1 MTAPPTGVSSLPLM
15 ITWGLARRVGNGQGA
30 GLQRM
35 LCLDQV
41 ASLWQDSVAV
51 CVENW

>member
-1 MTAPPTGVSSLPLM
+1 MAPPTGVSSLPVM
-15 ITWGLARRVGNGQGA
+15 ITWGLDRLVGDGHGT

-41 ASLWQDSVAV
+41 PSLWQDRVDTCVAS
-51 CVENW
+51 W

>member
-1 MTAPPTGVSSLPLM
+1 MAPPMGVSSRPLM
-15 ITWGLARRVGNGQGA
+15 ITWGLERLVGNGQGT

-41 ASLWQDSVAV
+41 PSLWQDRVDVGVA
-51 CVENW
+51 NW

>member
-1 MTAPPTGVSSLPLM
+1 MAPPTGVSSLPLM
-15 ITWGLARRVGNGQGA
+15 ITFGLERLLGNRQGT

-41 ASLWQDSVAV
+41 PSLWQDRVDTGVA
-51 CVENW
+51 NW